1 MEKSPKLQDCIGE
14 DGYPDL
20 ESYVIFKKR
29 RDELLEENELP
40 NQFHQ
45 RKRPFVTE
53 ITKDTILM
61 TALSQIGIADTSDSL
76 IIH

>member
-1 MEKSPKLQDCIGE
+1 MGIGE

-20 ESYVIFKKR
+20 ESYVVFKKR
-29 RDELLEENELP
+29 RDELLEENEAAEP
-40 NQFHQ
+40 V
-45 RKRPFVTE
+45 RPKKCPFVTE
-53 ITKDTILM
+53 ITVDTILM